1 MEFSLLKE
9 GGLGNHKLSSF
20 NKLFQENGFGDLDLR
35 GGIFGDTYQKY
46 KKEADLEMYYLSKI
60 WRRWRGRQLGG
71 LGITL
76 GEFMEEYYGMVGTF
90 L

>member
-1 MEFSLLKE
+1 MVLEIWTCE
-9 GGLGNHKLSSF
+9 G
-20 NKLFQENGFGDLDLR
+20 
-35 GGIFGDTYQKY
+35 
-46 KKEADLEMYYLSKI
+46 AALEMYYLSKI

-76 GEFMEEYYGMVGTF
+76 DEFMEEYYGMVGTF